1 MGNKKNEI
9 ATATAN
15 TSAIARI
22 DALSLDDLGYTS
34 SRLDRDE
41 NGKLLVTVKD
51 ADSKGDT
58 LVTSIEATDEVSA
71 CNDLFAEIL
80 EFEKKSSIVKCYL
93 CYKLAPFASDNGFSS
108 VGEFLAMNYNLK
120 AVTCNQYKRVA
131 EYFIDCEGEKP
142 LFKYEWCKGVSVA
155 NLMQC
160 LALVKEC
167 ESVDEFYKAYVA
179 SGKLHLRKS
188 LSALKEEIRTL
199 QGKSS
204 KGKGKTEDKKTE
216 AVKGEESIV
225 TKWAEV
231 CEYLATN
238 TGMGDALK
246 KAIAYINQYIEN
258 PTEEATEEATEA

>member
-9 ATATAN
+9 ATATSTN
-15 TSAIARI
+15 SALAKVS
-22 DALSLDDLGYTS
+22 ALTLDELGYTS
-34 SRLDRDE
+34 SKLDRDE
-41 NGKLLVTVKD
+41 NGNLLVTVKD

-58 LVTSIEATDEVSA
+58 LVASIDATEEITA

-93 CYKLAPFASDNGFSS
+93 CFKMSPFASDNGFSS

-120 AVTCNQYKRVA
+120 AGTCNQYKRVA
-131 EYFIDCEGEKP
+131 EYFIDCDGDKP

-160 LALVKEC
+160 LSLVKEC
-167 ESVDEFYKAYVA
+167 ETVEAFYNEYIA

-199 QGKSS
+199 SGKSS
-204 KGKGKTEDKKTE
+204 KGKDKKEDKKTE
-216 AVKGEESIV
+216 SAKGEESIT
-225 TKWAEV
+225 TKWAEI
-231 CEYLATN
+231 CEYLASN
-238 TGMGDALK
+238 TDMSE
-246 KAIAYINQYIEN
+246 AIKNAIDCIGKYIES
-258 PTEEATEEATEA
+258 PTEATEATEA